1 MEVAENING
10 EFMAFET
17 IQKNKAS
24 ELVAEQIIKQI
35 NSGELV
41 PGNQLPS
48 QRELSELLGV
58 GRSSVREAINA
69 LAVMGYLEV
78 SQGKGT
84 FIRSSVPVIE
94 PSITKLQS
102 ALKASSFLDL
112 KEVQELLEC
121 RSAELAIERADEKQI
136 QRLKTAIEKMK
147 SSTNNYQMF
156 LETDRNVHLI
166 LAESTGNALIY
177 EMETLLIEKLWNYFS
192 AFDTS
197 RFSRTFY
204 NEAVSSFEKTVRAIE
219 QKDRNE
225 ASKWI
230 RYHVRLP
237 VKELKYILKT

>member
-1 MEVAENING
+1 
-10 EFMAFET
+10 MAFEMVH
-17 IQKNKAS
+17 KNKAS

-35 NSGELV
+35 RSGELV

-69 LAVMGYLEV
+69 LEVMGYLEV
-78 SQGKGT
+78 QQGKGT
-84 FIRSSVPVIE
+84 FIQSPIDTE

-102 ALKASSFLDL
+102 ALKASGLLDL

-121 RSAELAIERADEKQI
+121 RSAELAVDRADKKQI
-136 QRLKTAIEKMK
+136 QHLKKAIGKMK
-147 SSTNNYQMF
+147 SSTDSFQMW
-156 LETDRNVHLI
+156 LEADRTVHLL
-166 LAESTGNALIY
+166 LAESTQNSLIY
-177 EMETLLIEKLWNYFS
+177 EIEILVIDKLFNYFS
-192 AFDTS
+192 ALDTS
-197 RFSRTFY
+197 RISRTLY
-204 NEAVSSFEKTVRAIE
+204 DESVSSFEKAVRAIE

-237 VKELKYILKT
+237 DKELKHILKT